1 MLEMMQDH
9 LIAQIH
15 GAMVEASAA
24 DAHEQQVA
32 RRQLLILLQLTES
45 GFLPAAVKVR
55 LRLEL
60 LRAGAAFPIA
70 QSDALLGVPIPRQGP
85 AVVNAKHPLTAN

>member
-1 MLEMMQDH
+1 M
-9 LIAQIH
+9 IAQIH

-32 RRQLLILLQLTES
+32 RRQRLILLQLAEAS
-45 GFLPAAVKVR
+45 LFPAAVKVR

-60 LRAGAAFPIA
+60 LRAGAAFP
-70 QSDALLGVPIPRQGP
+70 V
-85 AVVNAKHPLTAN
+85 T